1 MSAAGAAG
9 GPRARESPGEGEQ
22 GGLRCLGLLLTQPLL
37 LPGPRVDYYQ
47 VGGDDDDDD
56 GNDHY
61 DYDED
66 EFDGGWPFL
75 DHPVAEGLI
84 PYSYCGFRKSF
95 LCSEP
100 PPQLPRTSPTALDA
114 RLDRLPAPCRNWL
127 TPEVGGSPAGPSCS
141 PGAGGPRV
149 TSREGS
155 HPRGVLTQGIPPAGS

>member
-1 MSAAGAAG
+1 M
-9 GPRARESPGEGEQ
+9 
-22 GGLRCLGLLLTQPLL
+22 
-37 LPGPRVDYYQ
+37 DYYQ

-127 TPEVGGSPAGPSCS
+127 TPEVGSSPCRPLLLSRGWGSPGDIT
-141 PGAGGPRV
+141 R
-149 TSREGS
+149 
-155 HPRGVLTQGIPPAGS
+155 GIPPQRCPDSGNSSCRKLRRTHRSWWQRRSGLRRRQRRRS